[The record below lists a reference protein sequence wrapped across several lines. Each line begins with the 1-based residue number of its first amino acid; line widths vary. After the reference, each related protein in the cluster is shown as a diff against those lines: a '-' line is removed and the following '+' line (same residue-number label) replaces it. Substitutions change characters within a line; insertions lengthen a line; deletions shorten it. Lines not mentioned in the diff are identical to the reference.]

1 MSRKLLV
8 GLGNPGSK
16 YEGTRHNIGFDAL
29 DRLAARFGAQISRSK
44 FNSFYETAVIGGE
57 DVAFLKPQTYMNRS
71 GQPVQAAQK
80 FFNTALEDV
89 IVLHDDIDL
98 DVGQLKIKVGGGHG
112 GHNGLRDI
120 IAKNGGEKG
129 FIRVRLGV
137 GRPQH
142 GDVTNHVLGKFRPE
156 EQGAIDA
163 LIERACDALEL
174 ILTDGVVAAQ
184 NAYH

>member
-29 DRLAARFGAQISRSK
+29 DRFAQRFGVEVSRKK
-44 FNSFYETAVIGGE
+44 FNSFYETAMIRGE
-57 DVAFLKPQTYMNRS
+57 DVALLKPQGYMNRS
-71 GQPVQAAQK
+71 GQPVQGART

-98 DVGQLKIKVGGGHG
+98 DLGQLKIKIGGGHG

-120 IAKNGGEKG
+120 IAKGGGEKG
-129 FIRVRLGV
+129 FIRLRLGV
-137 GRPQH
+137 GRPQR
-142 GDVTNHVLGKFRPE
+142 GDVTSHVLGRFRPDE
-156 EQGAIDA
+156 RGDVDD
-163 LIERACDALEL
+163 LIERACDALEM
-174 ILTDGVVAAQ
+174 IITDGVVAAQ
-184 NAYH
+184 NRYH